1 MSASFPHDSAPP
13 DGWDLARYRVLIE
26 HLPLGI
32 FETTR
37 AGDVLYCNPH
47 MLRMLDIPLDST
59 PAERSPAGGRTFD
72 PDDRRRFWDRLEAEG
87 ELFGYEVRFHRLDGT
102 PLDVLVNARLK
113 PGVNG
118 APPTC
123 EGTVED
129 ITARRTAERAYAA
142 ASENL
147 RRATQV
153 KNEFLANIS
162 HELLTP
168 MNGMQGMLE
177 LLCDTPL
184 DAEQADYLKDAREC
198 GDKLLHLLHQILAFN
213 QAEAGTLVLDP
224 VNFSPAGML
233 AEVAATYRAR
243 AQHKNLVLHTH
254 VTPELPLEVC
264 APAPVI
270 RRILAAL
277 VDNAVKF
284 TPRGAVSLNMH
295 GANGRL
301 YFTVRDTGIGM
312 SREQIDWVLQPFAQ
326 VDAGLARRNT
336 GIGLGLLMAKRLAQS
351 LGGQFAISSEPG
363 SGTTIAFSTLLP
375 HGATVRV
382 PR

>member
-1 MSASFPHDSAPP
+1 MSSSAPNHP
-13 DGWDLARYRVLIE
+13 TRPAGWDLKRYRALIE
-26 HLPLGI
+26 NLPLGI

-37 AGDVLYCNPH
+37 AGDVLYCNPY
-47 MLRMLDIPLDST
+47 MLQMLDIPLDST
-59 PAERSPAGGRTFD
+59 PAERSPAKGRTFA
-72 PDDRRRFWDRLEAEG
+72 PEDRRKFWDRLEAEG
-87 ELFGYEVRFHRLDGT
+87 ELLGYEVIFYRLDGT

-113 PGVNG
+113 PGVDG

-129 ITARRTAERAYAA
+129 ISARRQAERAYAM

-147 RRATQV
+147 RRVTQV

-177 LLCDTPL
+177 LLMDTPL
-184 DAEQADYLKDAREC
+184 DTEQADYLRDAREC
-198 GDKLLHLLHQILAFN
+198 GDKLLNLLHQILAYN

-233 AEVAATYRAR
+233 AEVAAVFRTRA
-243 AQHKNLVLHTH
+243 AHKGLVLHMH

-264 APAPVI
+264 APSPVI

-284 TPRGAVSLNMH
+284 TARGAVSLNMH

-312 SREQIDWVLQPFAQ
+312 TREQIDWVLQPFAQ
-326 VDAGLARRNT
+326 VDSGPARRNT
-336 GIGLGLLMAKRLAQS
+336 GIGLGLLLAKRLAQS

-363 SGTTIAFSTLLP
+363 TGTTIAFSTLLP
-375 HGATVRV
+375 NSGTGRV
-382 PR
+382 GR